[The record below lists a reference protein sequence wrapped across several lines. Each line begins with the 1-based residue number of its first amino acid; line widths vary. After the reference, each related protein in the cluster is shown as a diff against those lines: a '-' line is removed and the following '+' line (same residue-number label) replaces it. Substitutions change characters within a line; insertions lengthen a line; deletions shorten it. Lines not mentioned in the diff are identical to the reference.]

1 MKTFN
6 SSYLCLFLMIF
17 PLGFLHAQG
26 CSDAGF
32 CTVNSLKPH
41 NAADSAHIK
50 KNELK
55 AGFSF
60 GKADNSISVYG
71 QYLEYNRQISSKF
84 GISAKATS
92 IAQTGNGISV
102 FGLSDIYLN
111 SNYRLNRNLT
121 FTLGAKIPLTNGNR
135 ADNGNI
141 LPMDYQSSLGTF
153 DLIAGVGYQIKK
165 LQLVAA
171 LQQPLTQNE
180 NQFNAKN
187 QAANSVL
194 AGFQSTKDFKRSG
207 DVLLRASYPI
217 KITEKLQFTPSLLN
231 IYHLSKDKF
240 TNAAGLQQEIDGSE
254 GLTINGNVFL
264 DYTLNKTNALQLN
277 VGVPFL
283 VRDTRPDG
291 LTRSFITNLEY
302 SFKF

>member
-1 MKTFN
+1 MKTFYF
-6 SSYLCLFLMIF
+6 SLLSIFLMTI
-17 PLGFLHAQG
+17 PGFLHAQG

-41 NAADSAHIK
+41 NSADSSNVY

-55 AGFSF
+55 AGFSL
-60 GKADNSISVYG
+60 GNADNSVTVYG
-71 QYLEYNRQISSKF
+71 QYLEYNRQISSTF

-102 FGLSDIYLN
+102 FGLSDVYLN
-111 SNYRLNRNLT
+111 SNYRLDKNIT
-121 FTLGAKIPLTNGNR
+121 FTLGAKIPLNNGNK
-135 ADNGNI
+135 ADNGSI

-153 DLIAGVGYQIKK
+153 DLIAGIGYQIKK

-187 QAANSVL
+187 YPASSPL
-194 AGFQSTKDFKRSG
+194 AGFQSTKDFKRTG
-207 DVLLRASYPI
+207 DVLLRASYPV
-217 KITEKLQFTPSLLN
+217 KITEKLLLTPGLLN

-240 TNAAGLQQEIDGSE
+240 TNSAGVEEEIDGSE
-254 GLTINGNVFL
+254 GLTINGNIFL
-264 DYTLNKTNALQLN
+264 DYNLNKTNALQLN

-291 LTRSFITNLEY
+291 LTRSFIANLEY
-302 SFKF
+302 RFRF